1 MRRHLF
7 APLAASAALAVF
19 VAACGGSA
27 TAAPSAAAP
36 SAAAS
41 VAPSVEPSTVPS
53 PSSEASAAPAKSAAP
68 AESTAPAASTEPAAS
83 GALPSI
89 ALPNQDK
96 ALEALLPSTFG
107 GATLLKQ
114 SFKGAESLRQDATAG
129 KMITALGLNVGDVS
143 EAVAVDPTG
152 KVDIVFI
159 AIRFAGADSGKLLE
173 VFKTASQTSGDLVG
187 SVNLGGKDVIKTTA
201 SSGTFSYFYVRNDVV
216 FGVIAK
222 SDATAATALAVLP

>member
-7 APLAASAALAVF
+7 APLAASAVLAVF

-27 TAAPSAAAP
+27 TVAPSAAAP

-41 VAPSVEPSTVPS
+41 VAPSVEPSTVPF
-53 PSSEASAAPAKSAAP
+53 PSSEASAAPA
-68 AESTAPAASTEPAAS
+68 ESTAPAAS